1 MAANNWSK
9 TTQQLLTGTP
19 GTQISFGEI
28 RAAIGDTSKSIS
40 ASELHRQT
48 DLDAPYDFSQGKYPS
63 SSAPHLP
70 YVLDATENVGVPTSG
85 AITPQDIRGV
95 IKEYVIEQ
103 DTLTEEENF
112 NVTTLSSPTTP
123 SINADWNSNLN
134 KNISKFL
141 KIKGRLVSTNTS
153 NPGAV
158 ADQPSSNLT
167 VFVNNAPSS
176 YGVYGAGGGINQP
189 GGHAISISQPSG
201 PAIRKVFV
209 ECEGSDARIYGGGGG
224 GKNGTDGTPGT
235 PGTGESTGVDGVD
248 GTPGTPGGNGSDGG
262 AGSDGSDGSDGQ
274 PGSTG
279 TPGMLSLIHI

>member
-63 SSAPHLP
+63 SSTPHLP

-123 SINADWNSNLN
+123 SINADWNSN
-134 KNISKFL
+134 S
-141 KIKGRLVSTNTS
+141 VSYTH
-153 NPGAV
+153 
-158 ADQPSSNLT
+158 LT
-167 VFVNNAPSS
+167 LPTKA
-176 YGVYGAGGGINQP
+176 
-189 GGHAISISQPSG
+189 
-201 PAIRKVFV
+201 
-209 ECEGSDARIYGGGGG
+209 
-224 GKNGTDGTPGT
+224 
-235 PGTGESTGVDGVD
+235 
-248 GTPGTPGGNGSDGG
+248 
-262 AGSDGSDGSDGQ
+262 
-274 PGSTG
+274 
-279 TPGMLSLIHI
+279 